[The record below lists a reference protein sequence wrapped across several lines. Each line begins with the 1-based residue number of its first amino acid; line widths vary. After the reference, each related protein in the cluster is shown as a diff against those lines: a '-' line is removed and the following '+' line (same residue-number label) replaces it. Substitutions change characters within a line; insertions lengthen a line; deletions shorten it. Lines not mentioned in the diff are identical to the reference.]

1 MKYSI
6 LQNRSHENHEADKH
20 RSIFRRINILDVF
33 LILLLVAVLL
43 LLSTFFF
50 DISLFGIGGEERDI
64 AYTVELD
71 GISPDMLAYVKKG
84 DLVYDAAGKEIAG
97 FVTEIKS
104 SDSVRYMYNEENGA
118 VEKTV
123 LPADVDGKIPQ
134 TVQITI
140 KAYASYD
147 EGFGYSVNGNR
158 IVSGNNI
165 ELCFPGF
172 TGTGKCIA
180 VSVMNSNGGGN

>member
-6 LQNRSHENHEADKH
+6 LQNRSHENNETDKH
-20 RSIFRRINILDVF
+20 RSLFSRINILDVF
-33 LILLLVAVLL
+33 LILVLIAVLL
-43 LLSTFFF
+43 LLATFFF

-71 GISPDMLAYVKKG
+71 SVSPDMLAYLKKG

-104 SDSVRYMYNEENGA
+104 SDSVRYTYNEENGA
-118 VEKTV
+118 IEKTV
-123 LPADVDGKIPQ
+123 LPSDEDGKIPQ

-140 KAYASYD
+140 RVSASYD
-147 EGFGYSVNGNR
+147 EGTGYSVNGGR

-180 VSVMNSNGGGN
+180 VTVLNSNGGGN